1 MAGGVSPDDLA
12 SAFASLTA
20 FAKRGMLTLR
30 VGDLERELA
39 GRTREEAANALAA
52 DDVTPALLQAA
63 LAVKRIAGEIN
74 VIVHAVGI
82 LVALPYVLKPGER
95 IQSLSLGAG
104 NTGRRHDLETDRQI
118 GEF

>member
-30 VGDLERELA
+30 MGDLERELA

-52 DDVTPALLQAA
+52 RRCCAFSAWLATRLWLASLPVAVVRLVPATASSSAA
-63 LAVKRIAGEIN
+63 RMGR
-74 VIVHAVGI
+74 H
-82 LVALPYVLKPGER
+82 R
-95 IQSLSLGAG
+95 GARE
-104 NTGRRHDLETDRQI
+104 GRRPWPRTSRTS
-118 GEF
+118 